1 MIDKI
6 LSRLYERIGLESL
19 TAEEIRYLLEED
31 EVSKNFKYVPL
42 GIIFD
47 TINFLKEEIKRE
59 QFAEQDKE
67 NWHRPY
73 KKFMFVEDG
82 SVDIDNLI
90 EEMEVKHPEIKVVV
104 YRQGSNKPEFL
115 DIGEIK

>member
-1 MIDKI
+1 MIDKF
-6 LSRLYERIGLESL
+6 LNKLYEVIGLENL

-31 EVSKNFKYVPL
+31 EISKDLKYISL
-42 GIIFD
+42 GAIFD
-47 TINFLKEEIKRE
+47 IIKVIKEDIKKE
-59 QFAEQDKE
+59 QFAEQEKE

-90 EEMEVKHPEIKVVV
+90 EEMEVKHPEIKVIV
-104 YRQGSNKPEFL
+104 YRQGANKPEFL
-115 DIGEIK
+115 DLGE